1 MSTQRRK
8 LPQSILRT
16 WRYLIYP
23 GVSRGMRKN
32 IVVVVLADASQV
44 RLQNPSA
51 SFPQDVQPGNC
62 FTGYPSAS

>member
-1 MSTQRRK
+1 M
-8 LPQSILRT
+8 
-16 WRYLIYP
+16 YP

-44 RLQNPSA
+44 RPKNPSA

-62 FTGYPSAS
+62 FTGYPSASWC